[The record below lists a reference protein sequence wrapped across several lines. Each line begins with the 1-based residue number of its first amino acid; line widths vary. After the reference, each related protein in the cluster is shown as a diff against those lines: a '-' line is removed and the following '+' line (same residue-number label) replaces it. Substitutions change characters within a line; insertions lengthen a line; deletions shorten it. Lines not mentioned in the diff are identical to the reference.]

1 VSVRQVGLT
10 NGSTLWIQDTVNQD
24 DSHPSTGLLTVTQYA
39 TISHVRPDN
48 SRPADTIGHDDTAE
62 YGVASANS
70 EHVNVMCS
78 DMLWCGGGLNFEA
91 SRLLQPIRRENLE
104 VKLQYLQL
112 GAWVATLIAH
122 AIFANATDLGK
133 MLAGNRRNTL
143 FRSIRGRIIM
153 NRQRSVDEILG
164 QEADT
169 SWHSLRARIQAKKT
183 TVLSVYDDARNLE
196 GIKMKLRQQPTEG
209 NQETGDTGAEIKIS
223 PFNHRQAKYMRKV
236 LAHTVQDLKQWKQ
249 AESAQDRWLAEVR
262 QHALFENED
271 EYCIMTLP
279 PLACV
284 LIQQLL
290 WQ

>member
-1 VSVRQVGLT
+1 
-10 NGSTLWIQDTVNQD
+10 
-24 DSHPSTGLLTVTQYA
+24 
-39 TISHVRPDN
+39 
-48 SRPADTIGHDDTAE
+48 
-62 YGVASANS
+62 
-70 EHVNVMCS
+70 
-78 DMLWCGGGLNFEA
+78 
-91 SRLLQPIRRENLE
+91 
-104 VKLQYLQL
+104 
-112 GAWVATLIAH
+112 
-122 AIFANATDLGK
+122 
-133 MLAGNRRNTL
+133 
-143 FRSIRGRIIM
+143 M

-164 QEADT
+164 QEANT

-209 NQETGDTGAEIKIS
+209 NQETGDTGAEMKIS
-223 PFNHRQAKYMRKV
+223 PFNHQQAKNMRKV